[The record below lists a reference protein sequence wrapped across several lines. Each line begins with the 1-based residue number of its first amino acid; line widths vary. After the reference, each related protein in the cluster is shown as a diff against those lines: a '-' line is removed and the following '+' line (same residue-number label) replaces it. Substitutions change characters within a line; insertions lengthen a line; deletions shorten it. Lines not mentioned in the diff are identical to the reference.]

1 MEGERPSSAA
11 KQMRQFDLS
20 LPNADIRNM
29 NLPFFIAK
37 RLYFSKE
44 KSFSKFIAGV
54 AVTAVALSVAVMI
67 VSVSLVNGFQKEISS
82 KVYGY
87 FGQIQVTKFGNSR
100 SMEDNPVSIHQA
112 FYKKGSAIENV
123 KHIQT
128 FAYKAG
134 ILKTDENIEGILMKG
149 VGKDFRW
156 DFFRSRLTSGN
167 IFQLDDSTA
176 SDKII
181 ISEVTANRLL
191 LKTGDKVGVHFMQN
205 PPRVRN
211 LTVSGI
217 YSSGMKEFDQR
228 YALMDLRHIQ
238 TLNNWGADSVMG
250 FEIFLENEQLLNIT
264 ADEINYNELPNDL
277 AAQTIRDIHPNI
289 FDWLELQDMN
299 KLIILILMTIVACIN
314 IITCLLIIILE
325 RSNMIGIMKTIGAT
339 NWNIR
344 MIFIYNALYVVLMGM
359 LFGNVFGLG
368 LCFAQEH
375 FQFITLPEESYYVK
389 YAPVDLNFWNVV
401 LINAGTF
408 VVCFIVLLLPSYLVS
423 RIAPVKVLRFE

>member
-1 MEGERPSSAA
+1 
-11 KQMRQFDLS
+11 
-20 LPNADIRNM
+20 M

-44 KSFSKFIAGV
+44 KSFSKFIAVV
-54 AVTAVALSVAVMI
+54 AVTAVMLSVSVMI
-67 VSVSLVNGFQKEISS
+67 ITTSLVNGFQKEIAS

-87 FGQIQVTKFGNSR
+87 FGQIHITKFGFSK
-100 SMEDNPVSIHQA
+100 SFEDNPVAINQP
-112 FYKKGSAIENV
+112 FYHKGKSIENV
-123 KHIQT
+123 KHIQQ
-128 FAYKAG
+128 FAYKPG
-134 ILKTDENIEGILMKG
+134 ILKTDENIEGIIMKG
-149 VGKDFRW
+149 VAKDFRW
-156 DFFRSRLTSGN
+156 NFFGQKLVEGN
-167 IFQLDDSTA
+167 TFDWNDTMA

-181 ISEVTANRLL
+181 ISEHTANRLL
-191 LKTGDKVGVHFMQN
+191 LKTNDRVAVHFMQN

-217 YSSGMKEFDQR
+217 YNSGMKEFDER
-228 YALMDLRHIQ
+228 YALMDMRHIQ
-238 TLNNWGADSVMG
+238 TLNGWEENQASG
-250 FEIFLENEQLLNIT
+250 FEIFLNDVKRIDET
-264 ADEINYNELPNDL
+264 AYEINDNELPADL
-277 AAQTIRDIHPNI
+277 VAQTVREIHPNI

-344 MIFIYNALYVVLMGM
+344 MIFIYNALYVVAMGM
-359 LFGNVFGLG
+359 LFGNIFGLG
-368 LCFAQEH
+368 LCFAQEY

-389 YAPVDLNFWNVV
+389 YAPVDLNFWNVAI
-401 LINAGTF
+401 INAATF
-408 VVCFIVLLLPSYLVS
+408 VVCFLVLLLPSYLVS